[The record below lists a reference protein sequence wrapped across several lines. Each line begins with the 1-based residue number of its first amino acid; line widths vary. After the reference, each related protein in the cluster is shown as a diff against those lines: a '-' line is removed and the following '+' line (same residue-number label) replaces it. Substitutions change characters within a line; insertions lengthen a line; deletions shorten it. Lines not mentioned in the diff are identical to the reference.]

1 MDKKVIRTVFSLF
14 LVIFLLLFSYTT
26 TVFFI
31 EKTPSQQ
38 QTIDYLYGRGEL
50 PSDYTALEKS
60 HLEDVKNVMKY
71 TDYLFY
77 ISLAIITLLLTYF
90 RKDKQ
95 ELHHLLWIGSMST
108 MVSVALILLL
118 ALLFFDQ
125 LFTAF
130 HLLFFPQGN
139 WTFPYNSLLIRTFP
153 LQFFMKI
160 GRMIF
165 MEALGIGVIVFLIS
179 RRMKQL
185 KS

>member
-31 EKTPSQQ
+31 ETPSQQ

-50 PSDYTALEKS
+50 PSDYTTSEKS

-95 ELHHLLWIGSMST
+95 ELHHLLRIGSISAII
-108 MVSVALILLL
+108 SLAGILLL
-118 ALLFFDQ
+118 VLLFFHQ

-153 LQFFMKI
+153 LSFFMKI

-165 MEALGIGVIVFLIS
+165 MEALGVGVIVFLIS

>member
-26 TVFFI
+26 TVYFI
-31 EKTPSQQ
+31 EKTSSQQ
-38 QTIDYLYGRGEL
+38 QTIDYLYDRGEL
-50 PSDYTALEKS
+50 PSDYTASEKS
-60 HLEDVKNVMKY
+60 HLEDVKDVMTY
-71 TDYLFY
+71 ADYLFY

-90 RKDKQ
+90 RKDKP
-95 ELHHLLWIGSMST
+95 ELHRLLRIGSISAII
-108 MVSVALILLL
+108 SLAGILLL
-118 ALLFFDQ
+118 VLLFFHQ

-165 MEALGIGVIVFLIS
+165 MEALGLGVIVFFIS
-179 RRMKQL
+179 RRMNK
-185 KS
+185 